1 MKLLVLKT
9 YEVNRMNRKIKLDEV
24 LEEVQTL
31 REQNRKL
38 ILENEEYHE
47 MLKSEMDKNQDLNN
61 QLERQVRFKMGLKF
75 SNRRLTQQRNELQE
89 ELDTIKSMSMFE
101 FGNTYCSSESLEA
114 DGHLLARELL
124 GVGQ

>member
-1 MKLLVLKT
+1 
-9 YEVNRMNRKIKLDEV
+9 MNRKIKLDEV

-89 ELDTIKSMSMFE
+89 ELDAIKTMSMFE

-114 DGHLLARELL
+114 DGHLLARSLL
-124 GVGQ
+124 GGK

>member
-89 ELDTIKSMSMFE
+89 ELDTIKSMGMFE
-101 FGNTYCSSESLEA
+101 FGNTYCNDAQLEEA
-114 DGHLLARELL
+114 GHQLARSLL
-124 GVGQ
+124 GGK

>member
-9 YEVNRMNRKIKLDEV
+9 YKVNRMNRKIKLDEV

-89 ELDTIKSMSMFE
+89 ELDTIKSMGMFE
-101 FGNTYCSSESLEA
+101 FGNTYCNDAQLEEA
-114 DGHLLARELL
+114 GHQLARSLL
-124 GVGQ
+124 GGK

>member
-47 MLKSEMDKNQDLNN
+47 MLKSEMDKNQDLTN
-61 QLERQVRFKMGLKF
+61 QLDLQVRFKMGLKF

-89 ELDTIKSMSMFE
+89 ELDTIKSMGMFE
-101 FGNTYCSSESLEA
+101 FANKYCNDNELEEA
-114 DGHLLARELL
+114 GHALARSL

>member
-1 MKLLVLKT
+1 MMRENRDLKFVKI
-9 YEVNRMNRKIKLDEV
+9 EAKGFQDLCNRIKE
-24 LEEVQTL
+24 LEAE
-31 REQNRKL
+31 NKKL

-47 MLKSEMDKNQDLNN
+47 MLKSEMDKNQDLNR

-89 ELDTIKSMSMFE
+89 ELDTIKSMGMFE

-114 DGHLLARELL
+114 DGHLLARSLL
-124 GVGQ
+124 GGK

>member
-1 MKLLVLKT
+1 
-9 YEVNRMNRKIKLDEV
+9 MNRKIKLDEV

-89 ELDTIKSMSMFE
+89 ELDTIKSMGMFE
-101 FGNTYCSSESLEA
+101 FGNTYCNDAQLEEA
-114 DGHLLARELL
+114 GHQLARSLL
-124 GVGQ
+124 GGK

>member
-1 MKLLVLKT
+1 
-9 YEVNRMNRKIKLDEV
+9 MNRKIKLDEV

-47 MLKSEMDKNQDLNN
+47 MLKSEMDKNQDLTN
-61 QLERQVRFKMGLKF
+61 QLDLQVRFKMGLKF

-89 ELDTIKSMSMFE
+89 ELDTIKSMGMFE
-101 FGNTYCSSESLEA
+101 FANKYCNDNELEEA
-114 DGHLLARELL
+114 GHALARSL

>member
-1 MKLLVLKT
+1 MTDRIDNKQLLN
-9 YEVNRMNRKIKLDEV
+9 E
-24 LEEVQTL
+24 LETL

-89 ELDTIKSMSMFE
+89 ELDTIKSMGMFE
-101 FGNTYCSSESLEA
+101 FGNTYCNDAQLEEA
-114 DGHLLARELL
+114 GHQLARSLL
-124 GVGQ
+124 GGK